1 MSGRGVVRLACG
13 VWFCGAWFCGALLAA
28 SLIFVASTVFVISAG
43 AQQPD
48 APRPTT
54 APPSP
59 ATGTSTPPATG
70 SPPPAADLKA
80 TLGRAPKDIPLV
92 DPCKSAH
99 PPSYCNVKD

>member
-13 VWFCGAWFCGALLAA
+13 AWFCRALFGGALFAG
-28 SLIFVASTVFVISAG
+28 SLIFVASTIFVVSAG

-48 APRPTT
+48 APKSTP
-54 APPSP
+54 APPP
-59 ATGTSTPPATG
+59 TAAG
-70 SPPPAADLKA
+70 SPIPAADLKA

>member
-1 MSGRGVVRLACG
+1 MSGRGVVRLACR
-13 VWFCGAWFCGALLAA
+13 AWFGGARFNGALSGGALVAA
-28 SLIFVASTVFVISAG
+28 SLIFVASAA

-48 APRPTT
+48 APTPT
-54 APPSP
+54 AVPP
-59 ATGTSTPPATG
+59 PPATG
-70 SPPPAADLKA
+70 SPIPAADLKA